1 MHPTIKIL
9 VILRAH
15 VQVVVYKSDICRI
28 QECSLVPYEGILS
41 KNIIL
46 YYCLFFSFIFLRSC
60 TSSCMYTNL
69 FSTLNIEYVNMNLLL
84 CLLSFKHTP
93 IPYYLLLH
101 FVSFSI
107 VYFASFPFPF
117 HSLLLR
123 RHHSYCN
130 CFLLD
135 ILHDHRFPF
144 P

>member
-1 MHPTIKIL
+1 VHTYRWSCINQIFVEYKNVHLYRTKVYFQKILFFIIVCFLVLFFYVAVRLAVCIPTCSLPSTIKI
-9 VILRAH
+9 
-15 VQVVVYKSDICRI
+15 K
-28 QECSLVPYEGILS
+28 
-41 KNIIL
+41 
-46 YYCLFFSFIFLRSC
+46 
-60 TSSCMYTNL
+60 
-69 FSTLNIEYVNMNLLL
+69 YVTINLLL